1 MDFDGF
7 TAVWSEIF
15 RDVNLFNSQKIFY
28 QAYGDC
34 VTTGQ
39 TAFIDISAA
48 SQIRAKMRSVY
59 FSRPLTMALAPDPD
73 PILIS

>member
-1 MDFDGF
+1 MDLQLSGQKYSQMLI
-7 TAVWSEIF
+7 V
-15 RDVNLFNSQKIFY
+15 NSQKIFY

-48 SQIRAKMRSVY
+48 SQIRAKLRSVY
-59 FSRPLTMALAPDPD
+59 FCRPLTLALAPGPD